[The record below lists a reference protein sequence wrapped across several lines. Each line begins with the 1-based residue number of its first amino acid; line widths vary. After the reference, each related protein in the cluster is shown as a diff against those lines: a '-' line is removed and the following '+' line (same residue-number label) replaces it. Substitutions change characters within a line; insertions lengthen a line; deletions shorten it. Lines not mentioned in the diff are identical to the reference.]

1 MFQADLSEDV
11 KENSHKFEQA
21 AIIEVYPIDFG
32 DILGEKYF
40 GDAMDEKKNINSW
53 RFRHVQTVLFL
64 FFLPFLFCYNMM
76 LSFCL
81 PCA

>member
-32 DILGEKYF
+32 DILGEKCF
-40 GDAMDEKKNINSW
+40 GDAMDEKKI
-53 RFRHVQTVLFL
+53 
-64 FFLPFLFCYNMM
+64 
-76 LSFCL
+76 
-81 PCA
+81 